1 MAISGDRPLIAQDPS
16 LKPFIDR
23 GALSG
28 RAYVLMDIAG
38 LASRSIQLSES
49 SPSTA
54 TALNYMYLFN
64 TAAGVATIAS
74 AKQLYETA
82 SKTHHTAGKAL
93 ASLSGVNGTFEIIN
107 GVTATAKVAIETT
120 KASLVA
126 ASTLGSVA
134 AGATGVR
141 YLARFATGL
150 MKFYHAASLYY
161 RLSSHKTS
169 LESEIAMKEADYQ
182 AAFKDYGK
190 VKGAFSQSDAELI
203 CEEDREF
210 VLSCNL
216 DQAGM
221 EKLYKEIANRRRG
234 KLAQLREATSPEVV
248 KALQNKEP
256 DVLEKAKKACR
267 SVALTNFSFIFLSIV
282 GGAATVLD
290 QVFTAGTIKYIL
302 YAVGLYISTHWL
314 YLDMGIVKDAMKT
327 NNPGKYDELFKWVLR
342 IVVLAVSATA
352 IIYTGGL
359 PLIAIGIVCS
369 ILLLSAEIGIC
380 YKLKKARESLPKAEE
395 KPQVDYRFLFEK
407 SVDEPYREFPISP
420 DFGEG
425 SFSEYDPLLPKR
437 S

>member
-1 MAISGDRPLIAQDPS
+1 MAISGAIPLVAQDPNP
-16 LKPFIDR
+16 KTFIDR
-23 GALSG
+23 SALSG

-38 LASRSIQLSES
+38 IASKSIQLSGS

-64 TAAGVATIAS
+64 TASGVATVAA
-74 AKQLYETA
+74 AKELYETA
-82 SKTHHTAGKAL
+82 SKTHNAVGKAL
-93 ASLSGVNGTFEIIN
+93 ASLTAVNGAFEMIN
-107 GVTATAKVAIETT
+107 GVTATAKVAVETA
-120 KASLVA
+120 KASVVA
-126 ASTLGSVA
+126 ASCLGGVA

-141 YLARFATGL
+141 YLARFATGV
-150 MKFYHAASLYY
+150 MKFYHAACLYY
-161 RLSSHKTS
+161 RLSNKGS
-169 LESEIAMKEADYQ
+169 LESEIAMKEVDYQ
-182 AAFKDYGK
+182 AAFKDYHK
-190 VKGAFSQSDAELI
+190 VKEAFSQSDAELI
-203 CEEDREF
+203 CDEDRMF

-216 DQAGM
+216 DQAAM

-234 KLAQLREATSPEVV
+234 KLGQLSQATSPAVV

-267 SVALTNFSFIFLSIV
+267 SVALSNFCFIFLSIV
-282 GGAATVLD
+282 GGSATVLD
-290 QVFTAGTIKYIL
+290 QIFTAGSIKYIL

-314 YLDMGIVKDAMKT
+314 YLDMGMVKDAMKT

-380 YKLKKARESLPKAEE
+380 YKLKKARENLPKPEE
-395 KPQVDYRFLFEK
+395 RVQVDYSFLFQK
-407 SVDEPYREFPISP
+407 SVDEPYREFSIAPKLR
-420 DFGEG
+420 EG
-425 SFSEYDPLLPKR
+425 SFSEHDPLLPNR